1 MSETIEVKDD
11 VRHVMTHII
20 ALGTRAV
27 QEGRDRWGI
36 AFMVSRDV
44 WDRLMR
50 EVGSSLREERPYRDE
65 SDVNTVDAARA
76 RLRLYVPWGV
86 TQVEVSDAMPPG
98 RVELWARHVT
108 TVVR

>member
-1 MSETIEVKDD
+1 MSEAIEVKDD

-27 QEGRDRWGI
+27 QEGQDRWGI

-44 WDRLMR
+44 WTRLLE
-50 EVGSSLREERPYRDE
+50 EVSTSLLAAAPRSSAMGPSTMGL
-65 SDVNTVDAARA
+65 NT
-76 RLRLYVPWGV
+76 PWGP
-86 TQVEVSDAMPPG
+86 TRVEVSDAMPPG
-98 RVELWARHVT
+98 RVELWVRHVT